1 MSKKS
6 DSESFFDM
14 FNALGRDL
22 KLPKVD
28 VEAIIEHHRKNLEAL
43 QKSASAGVS
52 GATSLVSRQRE
63 MLQEAMQEMSAM
75 AQGFKGT
82 DPADAMAKQADFMRR
97 SFEAAVKNAGE
108 VAQIVQKAGTESVD
122 ILRKRIHESMN
133 EIRDSYDKNR

>member
-14 FNALGRDL
+14 FNALGRDM

-28 VEAIIEHHRKNLEAL
+28 VDSIIEHHRKNLEAL

-63 MLQEAMQEMSAM
+63 MLQDAMQEMSAM
-75 AQGFKGT
+75 AQGFKGS